1 MNQHLHI
8 KEKAWKIFEY
18 SFPILV
24 MIALIPLIQDD
35 KWLAFFYLVIIT
47 ASFLIK
53 KDRNDV
59 KIFIFGFIMMT
70 IFESIFI
77 STGVETFE
85 RISLF
90 GLMPLWLPFIW
101 GYGFVVI
108 SRSIKVLENK

>member
-1 MNQHLHI
+1 MSHNLHI

-35 KWLAFFYLVIIT
+35 KWLAFFYLVIIA

-59 KIFIFGFIMMT
+59 KIFIFGFILMA
-70 IFESIFI
+70 IFEVIFI
-77 STGVETFE
+77 STGAETFN
-85 RISLF
+85 RVSLF
-90 GLMPLWLPFIW
+90 GLMPIWLPFLW
-101 GYGFVVI
+101 GYGFIVI
-108 SRSIKVLENK
+108 KRSIEVLENR